1 MRIKDLVQRLVQGL
15 KSLLPAVLEK
25 IEPLARRVRGLID
38 RREFSARDVRALK
51 IAVAALAVFML
62 FSAYRAVFPG
72 GSAVRS
78 EVSQVRLQI
87 NEMRSIKEEYRY
99 SRDVLANV
107 SGSMKEE
114 KEALISVAE
123 KALVRNGIDRRSFS
137 IKGTN
142 PSGRGKGINRERA
155 VLVKINKVPVP
166 RVLNVLYTFQ
176 KSKTLLKVS
185 DLRIKTR
192 FDNPNLTD
200 VSFRL
205 STFSFSES

>member
-1 MRIKDLVQRLVQGL
+1 MKDLVQRLVQGL

-25 IEPLARRVRGLID
+25 TEPLARRVRGLID

-51 IAVAALAVFML
+51 IAVAALAVFIL

-99 SRDVLANV
+99 SRDILANV

>member
-1 MRIKDLVQRLVQGL
+1 MKDLVQRLVQGL

-25 IEPLARRVRGLID
+25 TEPLARRVRGLID

-51 IAVAALAVFML
+51 IAAAALAVFIL

-99 SRDVLANV
+99 SRDILANV
-107 SGSMKEE
+107 SGSMREE

>member
-1 MRIKDLVQRLVQGL
+1 MKEFAQSLVQGL
-15 KSLLPAVLEK
+15 KSLLSAVLEK
-25 IEPLARRVRGLID
+25 TEPLTRRVRELVD
-38 RREFSARDVRALK
+38 RGEFSQRDVRALK
-51 IAVAALAVFML
+51 IAAAALAVFIL

-72 GSAVRS
+72 GSSVRS
-78 EVSQVRLQI
+78 EVSQVRIQL
-87 NEMRSIKEEYRY
+87 NEMRSLKDEYRH
-99 SRDVLANV
+99 SRDLLAKF

-114 KEALISVAE
+114 REALISVAE
-123 KALVRNGIDRRSFS
+123 KVLVRNGIDRRSFS

-142 PSGRGKGINRERA
+142 PSVRGKGIKRERA

-176 KSKTLLKVS
+176 KSKTILKVS
-185 DLRIKTR
+185 DFRIKTR
-192 FDNPNLTD
+192 FDDPNLSD

>member
-1 MRIKDLVQRLVQGL
+1 MQRLVQGL

-25 IEPLARRVRGLID
+25 TEPLARRVRGLID

-51 IAVAALAVFML
+51 IAAVALAVFIL

-99 SRDVLANV
+99 SRDVLAKV
-107 SGSMKEE
+107 SGSMREE

>member
-1 MRIKDLVQRLVQGL
+1 MKELIRRLVQGL
-15 KSLLPAVLEK
+15 KSLLSAVLEK
-25 IEPLARRVRGLID
+25 TEPLANRVRELVD
-38 RREFSARDVRALK
+38 RGEFSARDVRALK
-51 IAVAALAVFML
+51 IAAAALAVFIL

-72 GSAVRS
+72 GSTVRS
-78 EVSQVRLQI
+78 EVSQVRFQL
-87 NEMRSIKEEYRY
+87 NEMRSLKEEYRY
-99 SRDVLANV
+99 SRDLLAKV

-114 KEALISVAE
+114 REALISVVE
-123 KALVRNGIDRRSFS
+123 KVLVRNGIDRRSFS

-142 PSGRGKGINRERA
+142 PSVRGKGINRERA

-176 KSKTLLKVS
+176 KSKTILRVS

-192 FDNPNLTD
+192 FDNPNLSD

>member
-1 MRIKDLVQRLVQGL
+1 MKTQRLIQRL
-15 KSLLPAVLEK
+15 KSITGVVLEK
-25 IEPLARRVRGLID
+25 TEPLTRRIRGLIE
-38 RREFSARDVRALK
+38 RREFSERDVRAMK
-51 IAVAALAVFML
+51 IAAAVLVLFLVF
-62 FSAYRAVFPG
+62 SIYRAVFPA
-72 GSAVRS
+72 GSVIRS
-78 EVSQVRLQI
+78 EVGLMRGQL
-87 NEMRSIKEEYRY
+87 NEIRAIKEEYRY
-99 SRDVLANV
+99 SRDILAKV

-123 KALVRNGIDRRSFS
+123 KTLIRNGIDRRSFS

-142 PSGRGKGINRERA
+142 PSVRGKGIEREKA
-155 VLVKINKVPVP
+155 VLVRINKVPIP
-166 RVLNVLYTFQ
+166 RVMNILYSFQ
-176 KSKTLLKVS
+176 KSKTILKVS

>member
-1 MRIKDLVQRLVQGL
+1 MKEFAQSLVQGL
-15 KSLLPAVLEK
+15 KSLLSAVLEK
-25 IEPLARRVRGLID
+25 TEPLTRRVRELVD
-38 RREFSARDVRALK
+38 RGEFSQRDVRALK
-51 IAVAALAVFML
+51 IAAAALAVFIL

-78 EVSQVRLQI
+78 EVSQVRIQL
-87 NEMRSIKEEYRY
+87 NEMRSLKDEYRH
-99 SRDVLANV
+99 SRDLLAKF

-114 KEALISVAE
+114 REALISVAE
-123 KALVRNGIDRRSFS
+123 KVLVRNGIDRRSFS

-142 PSGRGKGINRERA
+142 PSVRGKGIKRERA

-176 KSKTLLKVS
+176 KSKTILKVS
-185 DLRIKTR
+185 DFRIKTR
-192 FDNPNLTD
+192 FDDPNLSD

>member
-1 MRIKDLVQRLVQGL
+1 MRELMQRLVQGL
-15 KSLLPAVLEK
+15 KSLLSGVLERT
-25 IEPLARRVRGLID
+25 EPLVRRVRELVD
-38 RREFSARDVRALK
+38 RGDFSPRDVRALK
-51 IAVAALAVFML
+51 IAAVAVALFIL

-72 GSAVRS
+72 GSEVKS
-78 EVSQVRLQI
+78 EIGQVRLQL
-87 NEMRSIKEEYRY
+87 NEMRSLKDEYRY
-99 SRDVLANV
+99 SRDLLAKV

-114 KEALISVAE
+114 REALISVAE
-123 KALVRNGIDRRSFS
+123 KVLVRNGIDRRSFS

-142 PSGRGKGINRERA
+142 PSGRGKGIQRERA

-176 KSKTLLKVS
+176 KSKTILKVS
-185 DLRIKTR
+185 DFRIKTR
-192 FDNPNLTD
+192 FDDPDLTD

>member
-1 MRIKDLVQRLVQGL
+1 MKDLVQRLVQGL

-25 IEPLARRVRGLID
+25 TEPLARRVRGLID

-51 IAVAALAVFML
+51 IAAAALAVFIL

-99 SRDVLANV
+99 SRDVLAKV

>member
-1 MRIKDLVQRLVQGL
+1 MKGLTQRLMQGL
-15 KSLLPAVLEK
+15 KSLLPAVLGK
-25 IEPLARRVRGLID
+25 AEPLARRVRELID
-38 RREFSARDVRALK
+38 RGEFSARDIRALK
-51 IAVAALAVFML
+51 VAAAALAVFIL

-72 GSAVRS
+72 GSEVKS
-78 EVSQVRLQI
+78 EVSQVRLQLS
-87 NEMRSIKEEYRY
+87 EMRSLKDEYRY
-99 SRDVLANV
+99 SRDLLAEF

-114 KEALISVAE
+114 RDALISVAE

-137 IKGTN
+137 IRGTN
-142 PSGRGKGINRERA
+142 PSVRGKGINREKA

-166 RVLNVLYTFQ
+166 RVINVLHTFQ
-176 KSKTLLKVS
+176 RSKTILKVS

>member
-1 MRIKDLVQRLVQGL
+1 MKDLVQRLVQGL

-25 IEPLARRVRGLID
+25 TEPLARRVRGLID

-51 IAVAALAVFML
+51 IAVAALAVFIL

-99 SRDVLANV
+99 SRDVLAKV
-107 SGSMKEE
+107 SGSMREE

>member
-1 MRIKDLVQRLVQGL
+1 MKELIQRLVQGL
-15 KSLLPAVLEK
+15 KSLLSAVLEK
-25 IEPLARRVRGLID
+25 TEPLANRVRELVNRG
-38 RREFSARDVRALK
+38 EFSARDVRALK
-51 IAVAALAVFML
+51 IAAAALAVFIL

-72 GSAVRS
+72 GSTVRS
-78 EVSQVRLQI
+78 EVSQVRFQL
-87 NEMRSIKEEYRY
+87 NEMRSLKEEYRY
-99 SRDVLANV
+99 SRDLLAKV

-114 KEALISVAE
+114 REALISVVE
-123 KALVRNGIDRRSFS
+123 KVLVRNGIDRRSFS

-142 PSGRGKGINRERA
+142 PSVRGKGINRERA

-176 KSKTLLKVS
+176 KSKTILRVS

-192 FDNPNLTD
+192 FDNPNLSD